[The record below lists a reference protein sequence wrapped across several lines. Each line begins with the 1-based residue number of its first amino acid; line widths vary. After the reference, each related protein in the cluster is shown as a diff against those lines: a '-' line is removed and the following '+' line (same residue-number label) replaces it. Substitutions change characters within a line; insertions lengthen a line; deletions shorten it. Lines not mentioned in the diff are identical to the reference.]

1 MSEDLAPQEYI
12 GPTHPTRSALS
23 NLAASWTAL
32 QLVKAIV
39 DCRRLRRVSFTLSWP
54 AVGSTAGDFRIEVS
68 DDPRAELDLL
78 RVDGSPAYTPVAVW
92 NEITFP
98 SGSTDGTNVTV
109 SGKNATIAA
118 TAGSLRIDLAD
129 PHAFVRLKW
138 VRAGGAGQADQLRAS
153 VSGLGK

>member
-1 MSEDLAPQEYI
+1 MSSEDLVPQDYI
-12 GPTHPTRSALS
+12 STTHPTRSALADL
-23 NLAASWTAL
+23 NDSWTAL
-32 QLVKAIV
+32 ELVKAQV
-39 DCRRLRRVSFTLSWP
+39 DCRKLRRVSFTLSW
-54 AVGSTAGDFRIEVS
+54 AAFAATAGDFRIEVS

-78 RVDGSPAYTPVAVW
+78 RVDGSPAYTPVADW

-109 SGKNATIAA
+109 TGKNATIAA
-118 TAGSLRIDLAD
+118 TAGKLRIDLAD

-138 VRAGGAGQADQLRAS
+138 VRSGGGTTGQLRAS